1 MKVLHDRIIFQC
13 IDCHLKY
20 LSYLEAQL
28 TLDIDEKNIGSGH
41 TKYCQSPTINRVVV
55 LNRLGTLT
63 FEDKYL
69 FSSVEVCSQQHRIKA
84 LRASAST
91 YGEFRTKQVI

>member
-20 LSYLEAQL
+20 LIYLEAQL
-28 TLDIDEKNIGSGH
+28 TFDIDEKNVGHGH
-41 TKYCQSPTINRVVV
+41 TKYCQSPIICRVVA
-55 LNRLGTLT
+55 LNRLGTLR

-69 FSSVEVCSQQHRIKA
+69 FSSVEICSQQHRIKA
-84 LRASAST
+84 FRASAST
-91 YGEFRTKQVI
+91 YVEFCAKHVI